1 MPYFKWRA
9 INLYGFLVSGSSTV
23 LHKDALLRQLYKQ
36 QLGLVSVKQIPWTRW
51 YRPVRRAQ
59 LLDFFI
65 HIRELMDAGLSIDIS
80 VQLTSRSITHAEFR
94 LYLEEIYMHIQE
106 GSSFAQALSSYPEL
120 FDELT
125 CACLQIGE
133 QAGHL
138 SKSFSLL
145 ISYLTIRE
153 EFSKKMRS
161 ALFSPLVTLG
171 VFAIVILF
179 LLKIVIP
186 GLAKSFESMGQV
198 LPYATVFLLE
208 LSGYITLTSG
218 LLVGLGIIFL
228 IRFVKYICR
237 HKKIKLS
244 LERIICSLPGC
255 RSMISLQRFT
265 YTSNLALLVKSGMP
279 LPQALRQAAEY
290 MPLIFLRSKLYAIA
304 QDVSAGV
311 AFDRAVLQEPR
322 IFNVQLHALCAL
334 GQESGNMG
342 AALERAAH
350 IQYQHINKQFMFVV
364 QLIQPCLIIML
375 GLLLASV
382 ISIVYYPLLTSL
394 LIIGD

>member
-9 INLYGFLVSGSSTV
+9 INLDGFLVSGSSTV
-23 LHKDALLRQLYKQ
+23 LHKDALLRQLYNQ
-36 QLGLVSVKQIPWTRW
+36 QLGIVSVKQIPWTRW

-59 LLDFFI
+59 KLNFFV
-65 HIRELMDAGLSIDIS
+65 HIRELMDAGLSIDRS
-80 VQLTSRSITHAEFR
+80 VQLTSRSITHDEFR
-94 LYLEEIYMHIQE
+94 LYLKEIYMHIQE
-106 GSSFAQALSSYPEL
+106 GASFAQALACYPEL

-125 CACLQIGE
+125 CACVHIGE

-138 SKSFSLL
+138 PKSFSLL
-145 ISYLTIRE
+145 IRYLTIRE
-153 EFSKKMRS
+153 EFAKKMRS

-186 GLAKSFESMGQV
+186 SLAKSFESMGQE
-198 LPYATVFLLE
+198 LPYATVFLLK
-208 LSGYITLTSG
+208 LSGYITVTSAVF
-218 LLVGLGIIFL
+218 LSVGIICL
-228 IRFVKYICR
+228 IRLVKYICR
-237 HKKIKLS
+237 TKKIKLS
-244 LERIICSLPGC
+244 LERLIFSLPGL
-255 RSMISLQRFT
+255 RGMISLQRFT

-279 LPQALRQAAEY
+279 LPLALQRAAEY
-290 MPLIFLRSKLYAIA
+290 MPLIFLRSKLYGIA
-304 QDVSAGV
+304 QDVSAGI
-311 AFDRAVLQEPR
+311 AFDKAVLQEPR
-322 IFNVQLHALCAL
+322 IFNAQLHALCAL

-350 IQYQHINKQFMFVV
+350 IQYQHINKQFLFIV
-364 QLIQPCLIIML
+364 QLIQPCLIIIL

-394 LIIGD
+394 LVIGD